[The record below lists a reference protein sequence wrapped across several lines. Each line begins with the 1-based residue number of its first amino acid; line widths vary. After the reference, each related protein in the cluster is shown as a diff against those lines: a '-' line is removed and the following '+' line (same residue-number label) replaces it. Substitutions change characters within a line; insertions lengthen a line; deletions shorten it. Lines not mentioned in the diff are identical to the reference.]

1 MKMMRVGASLLVFL
15 ALAGVAHGAKG
26 LAKLKGQIVVSDQD
40 LPVLED
46 EEKMVA
52 ELKRLQRPSLEK
64 PKGGDTWS
72 FTLMAFL
79 DRKPGASTLSLLI
92 YDTGGGK
99 RTYVTSKE
107 ISCDP
112 NATIL
117 KASVEVTEDDGIKA
131 GNPFELDLA
140 KLVGDKATPLAKTK
154 IMFK

>member
-1 MKMMRVGASLLVFL
+1 MKMMRVGASVLVFL
-15 ALAGVAHGAKG
+15 ALAGVAYGAKG
-26 LAKLKGQIVVSDQD
+26 LAKLKGQIVISDQD

-46 EEKMVA
+46 EEKMVS
-52 ELKRLQRPSLEK
+52 ELKRLQKPALEK

-79 DRKPGASTLSLLI
+79 DRKPGTSTLSLLV

-112 NATIL
+112 NGTIL
-117 KASVEVTEDDGIKA
+117 KANVEVTEDDGIKA
-131 GNPFELDLA
+131 GHPVELDLA
-140 KLVGDKATPLAKTK
+140 KMAGERPTPLAKTK
-154 IMFK
+154 ITFK